1 MKNLF
6 LTFYFVLLII
16 SMIDCYVKSF
26 FSESKIISMK
36 VINKEVLATGLTSG
50 NINLLNLTNGKVIK
64 TLSKHTD
71 SVFSLELLKNE
82 TLISGSADHTINV
95 WNATTYQLTRTLKGH
110 TDCILCLTLLHDAT
124 LVSGSK
130 DNSIK
135 FWNITSGKV
144 IKTLS
149 DNDSPIRKLIVI
161 SNQILISSSENQIL
175 KVWNTLTGQL
185 VKKLN
190 NYEISSLSILSDK
203 MFVSASSNGLKIEL
217 WNSTSFELIKTIQVK
232 TLIKSFL
239 RINDQ
244 TLICG
249 GFDLNVLQILNT
261 TESKIIKMLHNH
273 SDNNNNNNVF
283 ANLEILEYGKF
294 VSVKENSI
302 QIWSYQWD
310 NLATSIPNETFTPSN
325 SSKTN
330 NSRLYKIILILFFA
344 IITKITNLTF

>member
-6 LTFYFVLLII
+6 STFYFVLLII
-16 SMIDCYVKSF
+16 SMIDCYENAF
-26 FSESKIISMK
+26 LSESKIISMK
-36 VINKEVLATGLTSG
+36 VINKEVLATGLTNG
-50 NINLLNLTNGKVIK
+50 NINLVNLSNGKVIK
-64 TLSKHTD
+64 TLLKHTH

-95 WNATTYQLTRTLKGH
+95 WNTTTYQLIRTLKGH
-110 TDCILCLTLLHDAT
+110 TDCILCLTLLHDGT

-135 FWNITSGKV
+135 FWNVTSGKV

-149 DNDSPIRKLIVI
+149 DNDSPIRKLMVI
-161 SNQILISSSENQIL
+161 NSQIIISSSENQIL

-190 NYEISSLSILSDK
+190 NYEISSFSILSNK
-203 MFVSASSNGLKIEL
+203 IFVSATSNDLEIQL

-232 TLIKSFL
+232 TFIRSFL

-249 GFDLNVLQILNT
+249 GVDLNVLQILNT
-261 TESKIIKMLHNH
+261 TESKIIKTLHNH
-273 SDNNNNNNVF
+273 SDNNNVF
-283 ANLEILEYGKF
+283 TYLEILEYGKF

-302 QIWSYQWD
+302 QIWSHQWN
-310 NLATSIPNETFTPSN
+310 NLATSIANETFTPSN
-325 SSKTN
+325 SSITIN
-330 NSRLYKIILILFFA
+330 NLRLFKIILILFFA
-344 IITKITNLTF
+344 FITKI